1 MKENEH
7 GFFRHGDNAYLAN
20 FSEAEREVL
29 TNLVEQIIELL
40 AERVDHDSD
49 DPLAA
54 MVGITMHD
62 TPPDDEVLLRL
73 LPNAYADQVD
83 ASEFRR
89 YTEST
94 LRQKKQAHAMA
105 TEVMKD
111 KTHAHEILVKE
122 ELGIN
127 AEELQGSAT
136 EAAIYSFL
144 LFTIG
149 AIIPVMPFFFTTGF
163 TAIAFS
169 VAGSAVGLFIIGAA
183 ITLFT
188 GKNVWYSGF
197 RQVFFGLAAAA
208 ITYGI
213 GHVVGVAIG

>member
-1 MKENEH
+1 MTEIER

-29 TNLVEQIIELL
+29 INLVEQIIELL
-40 AERVDHDSD
+40 AERVDHDND

-62 TPPDDEVLLRL
+62 TPPEDEVLLRL

-105 TEVMKD
+105 MRM
-111 KTHAHEILVKE
+111 HVK
-122 ELGIN
+122 
-127 AEELQGSAT
+127 
-136 EAAIYSFL
+136 
-144 LFTIG
+144 
-149 AIIPVMPFFFTTGF
+149 
-163 TAIAFS
+163 
-169 VAGSAVGLFIIGAA
+169 SAVDGIVELDHDGANA
-183 ITLFT
+183 WL
-188 GKNVWYSGF
+188 GAMNDVRLALGVRLKVEENSHDDLELLAPDDPMRGVYAVYSWMGWL
-197 RQVFFGLAAAA
+197 QESLISALMDDSD
-208 ITYGI
+208 
-213 GHVVGVAIG
+213 

>member
-1 MKENEH
+1 MRENEH

-20 FSEAEREVL
+20 FSESEREVL

-40 AERVDHDSD
+40 AERIDHHND

-62 TPPDDEVLLRL
+62 TPPDDEVLFRL

-105 TEVMKD
+105 MRMHLKSAIDGIV
-111 KTHAHEILVKE
+111 
-122 ELGIN
+122 ELDHDGAN
-127 AEELQGSAT
+127 AWLGAVNDIRLALGVRLNVQERTQDELELLAPDDPLRGVYIVYGWLGWLQEGLI
-136 EAAIYSFL
+136 EAL
-144 LFTIG
+144 
-149 AIIPVMPFFFTTGF
+149 MDE
-163 TAIAFS
+163 
-169 VAGSAVGLFIIGAA
+169 
-183 ITLFT
+183 
-188 GKNVWYSGF
+188 K
-197 RQVFFGLAAAA
+197 
-208 ITYGI
+208 
-213 GHVVGVAIG
+213 